1 MGLRNG
7 GRMSL
12 IPSFDNEVSGTGAP
26 AMASVSV
33 EVERDAVDRARVGDQ
48 QALADLY
55 DWYMPRIYRY
65 ALARLGNVAEA
76 EDLTE
81 EVFLKMLGAIGDFR
95 WKDVPFSSWIFRIA
109 HNHIATHFRR
119 TAQRGGPTSAIPEE
133 YVDGRADFAAAVEQR
148 ITLEEVQRA
157 TELLPDAQREVIA
170 LRFAV
175 GLSISDTAKVLG
187 KREGNIKALQHK
199 AVAKLQ
205 KMLVPAPDGDGRAV
219 GGA

>member
-1 MGLRNG
+1 MA
-7 GRMSL
+7 L
-12 IPSFDNEVSGTGAP
+12 IPSFDNEVSGADGP
-26 AMASVSV
+26 AVTAVSA
-33 EVERDAVDRARVGDQ
+33 EAERDAVDRARNGDQ

-65 ALARLGNVAEA
+65 ALARIGNVAEA

-81 EVFLKMLGAIGDFR
+81 EVFLKMLGAIADFH

-119 TAQRGGPTSAIPEE
+119 SAQRGGPTSEISDEM
-133 YVDGRADFAAAVEQR
+133 VDMHFDLAGAVEER

-205 KMLVPAPDGDGRAV
+205 KILIPADGRMATT
-219 GGA
+219 GGMDPGTQI

>member
-1 MGLRNG
+1 
-7 GRMSL
+7 MSL
-12 IPSFDNEVSGTGAP
+12 IPSFDNEVSRADATTTAP
-26 AMASVSV
+26 VSV
-33 EVERDAVDRARVGDQ
+33 EVERATVDRARDGDQ

-55 DWYMPRIYRY
+55 DWYMPRVYRY
-65 ALARLGNVAEA
+65 ALARLGHVAEA

-119 TAQRGGPTSAIPEE
+119 TAQRGGPTAPIPEE
-133 YVDGRADFAAAVEQR
+133 YVDGQADFAAAIEQR
-148 ITLEEVQRA
+148 ITLEEVRRA
-157 TELLPDAQREVIA
+157 AEQLPDAQREVIA

-175 GLSISDTAKVLG
+175 GLSIADTAKALG
-187 KREGNIKALQHK
+187 KREGNVKALQHK

-205 KMLVPAPDGDGRAV
+205 KMLVRD
-219 GGA
+219 GGAQGTVGA

>member
-1 MGLRNG
+1 
-7 GRMSL
+7 MSL
-12 IPSFDNEVSGTGAP
+12 TPSFSNEVSRVESPSPTGVP
-26 AMASVSV
+26 AD
-33 EVERDAVDRARVGDQ
+33 VERDAVERARDGDQ

-55 DWYMPRIYRY
+55 DWYMPRVYRY
-65 ALARLGNVAEA
+65 ALARIGNIAEA

-109 HNHIATHFRR
+109 HNHIASHFRR
-119 TAQRGGPTSAIPEE
+119 TAQRGGPTAAIPEE
-133 YVDGRADFAAAVEQR
+133 MIDVRGDFAAAVEER
-148 ITLEEVQRA
+148 ITIEEVRRA

-175 GLSISDTAKVLG
+175 GLSIADTAKVLG
-187 KREGNIKALQHK
+187 KREGNVKALQHK

-205 KMLVPAPDGDGRAV
+205 KMLIPDGPGF
-219 GGA
+219 GAAKRI